1 MKQFTRFNDR
11 TGKDTTIGNKNEYGA
26 NGADSEQ
33 ITERYGM
40 ENREINKR
48 LTAIYDTFGEESQ
61 MSKLFEE
68 CVELLNAIESGIKK
82 DIISEIADVFCVT
95 LQFYLKNKQIQK
107 AVVEKITRTEERIE
121 SGFYERQE

>member
-1 MKQFTRFNDR
+1 
-11 TGKDTTIGNKNEYGA
+11 
-26 NGADSEQ
+26 
-33 ITERYGM
+33 M

-48 LTAIYDTFGEESQ
+48 LISIYDHFGEASQ

-82 DIISEIADVFCVT
+82 DIISELADVFCVT

-107 AVVEKITRTEERIE
+107 AVVEKIIRTEERIE
-121 SGFYERQE
+121 TGFYERQE